1 MKILKKR
8 GAWTF
13 GGKVPLKFDRHIE
26 KSVPFYNEGH
36 DIIQNLSDYF
46 LFENST
52 CYDIGCSTASLLQKI
67 SKFSNKKKLNFIG
80 IEVEKNMVALAKKNI
95 KKNKLK
101 NIKIINNDIIK
112 FKLKK
117 NNLIISY
124 YTIQFIHPS
133 HRQIIFNKIYKS
145 LNWGGG
151 FIIFEKIRGND
162 ARFDNILNSLYLDF
176 KEKNNFKANEI
187 LNKSKSIRGVLEPFS
202 DNGNLGFIKRAGF
215 KDIQT
220 IFHHLCFKGYLCIK

>member
-13 GGKVPLKFDRHIE
+13 GGKVPLKFDKHIE

-67 SKFSNKKKLNFIG
+67 SKFSNKRKLNFIG

-176 KEKNNFKANEI
+176 KEKNNFKAKEI